1 MRLASCGGVVRFRRP
16 VLTSQ
21 HKMGST
27 VSPATFFPP
36 SAVGAPIGRI
46 VVRPHLGSG
55 GLGRGPRG
63 LLIQACWNLLYS
75 RLIPGD
81 SMQHDRNVSDTDTR
95 AIKFLQQELARL
107 QLAVRA
113 VKSEVLYVLIEKYV
127 AAARQGQPDKPVK
140 AIVADAAAH
149 YGVSIRT
156 VWNAVGSS
164 TK

>member
-1 MRLASCGGVVRFRRP
+1 MV
-16 VLTSQ
+16 
-21 HKMGST
+21 
-27 VSPATFFPP
+27 
-36 SAVGAPIGRI
+36 
-46 VVRPHLGSG
+46 
-55 GLGRGPRG
+55 
-63 LLIQACWNLLYS
+63 QACWNLLYS

-81 SMQHDRNVSDTDTR
+81 SMQHGRNASDTDKR

-149 YGVSIRT
+149 YGVCIRT

>member
-1 MRLASCGGVVRFRRP
+1 
-16 VLTSQ
+16 
-21 HKMGST
+21 
-27 VSPATFFPP
+27 
-36 SAVGAPIGRI
+36 
-46 VVRPHLGSG
+46 
-55 GLGRGPRG
+55 
-63 LLIQACWNLLYS
+63 
-75 RLIPGD
+75 
-81 SMQHDRNVSDTDTR
+81 MQHDRNVSDTDTR
-95 AIKFLQQELARL
+95 AINFLQQDLARL

-113 VKSEVLYVLIEKYV
+113 VKCEILYVLIEKYV